1 MTINEKSTYRV
12 TAACTDSTGASV
24 TPKTATWTLTD
35 YDGTV
40 INSRTAVAIT
50 PTAATM
56 TMVLTG
62 ADLAIT
68 SGKDGRR
75 ILLVEA
81 IYDSATDGTDRY
93 LKKEHKF
100 TVSNLIA
107 VA

>member
-1 MTINEKSTYRV
+1 MTVNEESTYRV
-12 TAACTDSTGASV
+12 TATCTDSTGAAV

-40 INSRTAVAIT
+40 INSRTAVAIA

-56 TMVLTG
+56 TIVLTG
-62 ADLAIT
+62 PDLSIT

-75 ILLVEA
+75 ILLCEM

-93 LKKEHKF
+93 LKKEHRF
-100 TVSNLIA
+100 TISNLVA
-107 VA
+107 VT